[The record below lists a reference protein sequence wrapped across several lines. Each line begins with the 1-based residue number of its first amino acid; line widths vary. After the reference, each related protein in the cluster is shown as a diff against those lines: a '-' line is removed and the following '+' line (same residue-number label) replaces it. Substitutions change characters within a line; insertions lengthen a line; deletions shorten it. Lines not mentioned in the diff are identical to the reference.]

1 MHRGSLSTWRCWS
14 LPTLGRPG
22 GYGDEG
28 RPQDAHIFAVMTV
41 MRGTGSLKWAQQPGP
56 RAERAARSVRGL
68 YLTGERVM
76 MAFGQLLRRSRTSA
90 GLSQEELARAA
101 ALSTRTVSDLE
112 RGVNLTARNQ
122 TARLLAD
129 ALGLTG
135 PDRADF
141 LAAAGGR
148 DPGTGVAAASRAL
161 PRDIASFTGRAGEL
175 AQLEAGAGA
184 GGIWVIGGM
193 AGVGKTAFA
202 VRAARQLAPHFPDG
216 QVFLSLHAHTAGRQ
230 PTRPTDALASLLQ
243 TTGIAP
249 AQIPAGL
256 ESRASLWRDRVS
268 GQRLLLVLDDAAD
281 SDQLRP
287 LLPGTAGALV
297 LITSRRHLTAL
308 EDARVISLDTLTP
321 GEAAGLLARLAARPG
336 LDPAD
341 PAIAQIAALCGRLP
355 LALGMVA
362 RQLYHH
368 PAWTPVELAAD
379 LSAARDRL
387 ERMHAENLSVA
398 AAFDRSYQD
407 LSAAEQAM
415 FRSLG
420 LHPGTDF
427 DAWAAAALAG
437 VPVPEARRELEG
449 LYDHY
454 LLAETTRGRY
464 RFHDLIREHA
474 RDLAADD
481 PPTERDAAV
490 GRLLDYYLHAARAA
504 DQQLASRADSSPGPS
519 SGGAPPM
526 RQITGRD
533 DALAWLNAERL
544 NLHAA
549 ADYAAASGR
558 PGHVAGIPAA
568 MHEFWRSQGHWDQAL
583 ALHQSALQAARDAGN
598 QLAEARALT
607 DLGDMQFLT
616 DDYPAAGGT
625 LTRALEVYRGVGD
638 RLGEARALTSLGAVQ
653 HAVGDSPAASAS
665 ITRALGLYQS
675 LADVLGQ
682 ASALTNLGAIQQA
695 VGDIPAAEAS
705 LTCALEFYAEAGS
718 QLGEASALTELG
730 TVHYATGDLEAAA
743 RAEQQALGLYRR
755 LGDRLGEAH
764 ALTSLGTLQYHAG
777 DYSAAEASHTR
788 ALQLYC
794 DLDDRSGEAEA
805 LNNIAD
811 MIRGTARPSQARPY
825 YQKALEIATI
835 IAAQLEQARA
845 LEGLGLCHT
854 LEGNPSEARKMLLQ
868 ALAVYQRIGSPRAR
882 ELKKELR
889 DPIADPPPGGSLGT
903 RAANA

>member
-1 MHRGSLSTWRCWS
+1 M
-14 LPTLGRPG
+14 
-22 GYGDEG
+22 
-28 RPQDAHIFAVMTV
+28 V
-41 MRGTGSLKWAQQPGP
+41 
-56 RAERAARSVRGL
+56 
-68 YLTGERVM
+68 
-76 MAFGQLLRRSRTSA
+76 AFGQLLRRLRASA

-112 RGVNLTARNQ
+112 RGIHLTARNE

-135 PDRADF
+135 PDRAEF

-148 DPGTGVAAASRAL
+148 DRGAGVAAASRAL

-202 VRAARQLAPHFPDG
+202 VRAARQLAPQFPDG
-216 QVFLSLHAHTAGRQ
+216 QVFLPLHAHTAGQQ
-230 PTRPTDALASLLQ
+230 PARPADALATLLQ
-243 TTGIAP
+243 ATGIAP

-256 ESRASLWRDRVS
+256 ESRAILWRDRVS

-281 SDQLRP
+281 SDQVRP
-287 LLPGTAGALV
+287 LLPGTGGALV

-308 EDARVISLDTLTP
+308 EDARVISLDTLAP

-336 LDPAD
+336 LDSAD
-341 PAIAQIAALCGRLP
+341 PAIAQIATLCGRLP

-368 PAWTPVELAAD
+368 PAWTPAELAAD

-415 FRSLG
+415 FRCLG

-437 VPVPEARRELEG
+437 VPVAEARRDLEG

-454 LLAETTRGRY
+454 LLAETARGRY

-474 RDLAADD
+474 RALAAAS
-481 PPTERDAAV
+481 PPAERDAAV
-490 GRLLDYYLHAARAA
+490 GRLLDYYLDTARAA
-504 DQQLASRADSSPGPS
+504 DQQLASRAAPGP
-519 SGGAPPM
+519 GAPSAAAPPV
-526 RQITGRD
+526 RQITDREE
-533 DALAWLNAERL
+533 ALAWMNAERL

-549 ADYAAASGR
+549 AGYATASGR
-558 PGHVAGIPAA
+558 PGHAAGIPAA

-583 ALHQSALQAARDAGN
+583 ALHEAAFQAARDAGN

-616 DDYPAAGGT
+616 DGYPAAERT
-625 LTRALEVYRGVGD
+625 LTRALEVYRGLGD
-638 RLGEARALTSLGAVQ
+638 RLGQARALTSLGAVQ
-653 HAVGDSPAASAS
+653 HAAGDTPAAAAS
-665 ITRALGLYQS
+665 LTRALGLYQS
-675 LADVLGQ
+675 LADR
-682 ASALTNLGAIQQA
+682 
-695 VGDIPAAEAS
+695 
-705 LTCALEFYAEAGS
+705 
-718 QLGEASALTELG
+718 LGEASALTSLGAIEQAAGDTPAATASLTRALELYAGAGSQLGQASALAELG
-730 TVHYATGDLEAAA
+730 TVHYAAGELDAAA
-743 RAEQQALGLYRR
+743 SAEQQALGLYRR
-755 LGDRLGEAH
+755 LGDRLGEGH
-764 ALTSLGTLQYHAG
+764 ALTSLGTLQYRTG
-777 DYSAAEASHTR
+777 DYQAAEASHTR
-788 ALQLYC
+788 ALQLYR

-811 MIRGTARPSQARPY
+811 MVRGTAHPAQARSY
-825 YQKALEIATI
+825 YQKALEIATS
-835 IAAQLEQARA
+835 IAAQREQARA
-845 LEGLGLCHT
+845 LEGLGLCHA
-854 LEGNPSEARKMLLQ
+854 LEGNRSEGRKILSQ
-868 ALAVYQRIGSPRAR
+868 ALDVYQRIGSPRAR
-882 ELKKELR
+882 ELEEELR
-889 DPIADPPPGGSLGT
+889 QPTTDSRPTGAS
-903 RAANA
+903 RS

>member
-1 MHRGSLSTWRCWS
+1 
-14 LPTLGRPG
+14 
-22 GYGDEG
+22 
-28 RPQDAHIFAVMTV
+28 
-41 MRGTGSLKWAQQPGP
+41 
-56 RAERAARSVRGL
+56 
-68 YLTGERVM
+68 M
-76 MAFGQLLRRSRTSA
+76 MAFGQLLRRLRTSA
-90 GLSQEELARAA
+90 GLSQQELARAA

-112 RGVNLTARNQ
+112 RGINLTARNQ

-135 PDRADF
+135 PDRAGF

-148 DPGTGVAAASRAL
+148 DLGAGVAAASRAL

-216 QVFLSLHAHTAGRQ
+216 QVFLPLHAHTAGQQ
-230 PTRPTDALASLLQ
+230 PVRPADALATLLQ

-249 AQIPAGL
+249 AQIPASP

-268 GQRLLLVLDDAAD
+268 GQRLLLVLDDAAG
-281 SDQLRP
+281 SDQVRP
-287 LLPGTAGALV
+287 LLPGTGGALV

-308 EDARVISLDTLTP
+308 EDARVISLDTLAP

-368 PAWTPVELAAD
+368 PAWTPAQLAAD

-415 FRSLG
+415 FRCLG

-437 VPVPEARRELEG
+437 VPVAEARRDLEG

-454 LLAETTRGRY
+454 LLAETAPGRY

-474 RDLAADD
+474 RALAAAS
-481 PPTERDAAV
+481 PPAERDAAT
-490 GRLLDYYLHAARAA
+490 GRLLDYYLDAARAA
-504 DQQLASRADSSPGPS
+504 DQQLTSRAAPGPGAPS
-519 SGGAPPM
+519 AAAPPM

-533 DALAWLNAERL
+533 DALAWMNAERL

-549 ADYAAASGR
+549 AGYAAASGR
-558 PGHVAGIPAA
+558 PGHAAGIPAA

-583 ALHQSALQAARDAGN
+583 ALHQAAFQAARDAGN

-616 DDYPAAGGT
+616 DDYPAAEGT
-625 LTRALEVYRGVGD
+625 LTRALEVYRGLGD
-638 RLGEARALTSLGAVQ
+638 RLGQARALTSLGAVQ
-653 HAVGDSPAASAS
+653 HAAGDTPAAAAS
-665 ITRALGLYQS
+665 LTRALGLYQS
-675 LADVLGQ
+675 LADRLGE
-682 ASALTNLGAIQQA
+682 ASALTSLGAIEQA
-695 VGDIPAAEAS
+695 AGDTPAATAS
-705 LTCALEFYAEAGS
+705 LTRALELYAEAGS
-718 QLGEASALTELG
+718 QLGQASALTELG
-730 TVHYATGDLEAAA
+730 TVHYAAGELDAAA
-743 RAEQQALGLYRR
+743 SAEQQALGLYRR
-755 LGDRLGEAH
+755 LGDRLGEGH
-764 ALTSLGTLQYHAG
+764 ALTSLGTLQYRTG
-777 DYSAAEASHTR
+777 DYQAAEASHTR
-788 ALQLYC
+788 ALQLYR

-811 MIRGTARPSQARPY
+811 MVRGTAHPAQARPY
-825 YQKALEIATI
+825 YQKALQIATS

-845 LEGLGLCHT
+845 LEGLGRCHA
-854 LEGNPSEARKMLLQ
+854 LEGNRSEGRKILSQ

-882 ELKKELR
+882 ELEQELR
-889 DPIADPPPGGSLGT
+889 QPTADSRPAGAS
-903 RAANA
+903 RS